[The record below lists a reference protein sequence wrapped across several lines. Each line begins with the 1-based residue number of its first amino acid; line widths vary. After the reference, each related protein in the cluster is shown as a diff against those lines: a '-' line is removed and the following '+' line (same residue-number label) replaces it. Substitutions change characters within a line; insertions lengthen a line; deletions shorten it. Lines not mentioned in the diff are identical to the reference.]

1 MIKEKTAIEIEMTKT
16 KAENAK
22 MRAEIVELKK
32 EDDRSPLNILKAEL
46 NAKVLEIKEL
56 SR

>member
-1 MIKEKTAIEIEMTKT
+1 MIKEKTAIEIEMTKI

>member
-1 MIKEKTAIEIEMTKT
+1 VIKEKTAIEIEMTKT